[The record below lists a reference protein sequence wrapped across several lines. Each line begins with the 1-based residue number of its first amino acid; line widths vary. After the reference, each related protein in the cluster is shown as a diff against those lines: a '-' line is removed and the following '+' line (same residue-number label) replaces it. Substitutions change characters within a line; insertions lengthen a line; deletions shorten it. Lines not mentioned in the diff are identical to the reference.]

1 MSRIRCHPQNLE
13 LIPENGENQC
23 QFIFILK
30 TTSKLKQQRL
40 KASQLGMN
48 WYEAPKNF
56 DWQKS
61 YRLTE
66 GGKIVERSQED
77 IELELLETAKLSAFS
92 SLRAY
97 YNNYTH
103 QYAGYSHQKLK
114 SYEIQA
120 KAAENILA
128 SPESIDEKDVE
139 IIEPLAKVRDITVI
153 EMARIIQEKAVK
165 AIIKC
170 EELED
175 LAKKKIKEVRNKEE
189 LQSLLNDFKQK
200 MQKVLES

>member
-1 MSRIRCHPQNLE
+1 MPIYIRFKDHKQIETTTLE
-13 LIPENGENQC
+13 
-23 QFIFILK
+23 
-30 TTSKLKQQRL
+30 SKPT
-40 KASQLGMN
+40 GN
-48 WYEAPKNF
+48 DWYEAPENF

-61 YRLTE
+61 YCLTE
-66 GGKIVERSQED
+66 GGQIAQRNKED
-77 IELELLETAKLSAFS
+77 IELELLETAKLSALS
-92 SLRAY
+92 NLRAY
-97 YNNYTH
+97 YDNYTN
-103 QYAGYSHQKLK
+103 QYAGNSHQKAK

-128 SPESIDEKDVE
+128 VPESINKKDAE

-153 EMARIIQEKAVK
+153 EMARIIEEKAKKAVK

-175 LAKKKIKEVRNKEE
+175 IAKMKIEGAKNKEE

-200 MQKVLES
+200 MQES

>member
-1 MSRIRCHPQNLE
+1 MRFGGKRVPIYIRFKDNKQIETTTLE
-13 LIPENGENQC
+13 
-23 QFIFILK
+23 
-30 TTSKLKQQRL
+30 SKPT
-40 KASQLGMN
+40 GN
-48 WYEAPKNF
+48 DWYEAPKNF

-97 YNNYTH
+97 YDNYTH
-103 QYAGYSHQKLK
+103 EYTGYSRQKSK

-128 SPESIDEKDVE
+128 APESIDEKDAE
-139 IIEPLAKVRDITVI
+139 IIEPLAKVRGISVV
-153 EMARIIQEKAVK
+153 EMARIIQEKAKKAVK

-175 LAKKKIKEVRNKEE
+175 LAKKKIKEVRGKEE

>member
-1 MSRIRCHPQNLE
+1 MPIYIHFENNKQVETTTLE
-13 LIPENGENQC
+13 
-23 QFIFILK
+23 
-30 TTSKLKQQRL
+30 SKP
-40 KASQLGMN
+40 AGN
-48 WYEAPKNF
+48 DWYEAPENF

-61 YRLTE
+61 YCLTE

-97 YNNYTH
+97 YDNYTH
-103 QYAGYSHQKLK
+103 QYAGASHQKSK
-114 SYEIQA
+114 SYAIQA
-120 KAAENILA
+120 KAAENILTA
-128 SPESIDEKDVE
+128 PESINKKDAEV
-139 IIEPLAKVRDITVI
+139 IEPLAKVRGISVV
-153 EMARIIQEKAVK
+153 EMARIIQEKAKRAKK

-175 LAKKKIKEVRNKEE
+175 LAKKKIKEVRDKEE

>member
-1 MSRIRCHPQNLE
+1 MPIYIHFENNKQVETTTLE
-13 LIPENGENQC
+13 
-23 QFIFILK
+23 
-30 TTSKLKQQRL
+30 SKPT
-40 KASQLGMN
+40 GN
-48 WYEAPKNF
+48 DWYEAPKNF

-61 YRLTE
+61 YCLTK

-77 IELELLETAKLSAFS
+77 IELELLENAKLSALS

-103 QYAGYSHQKLK
+103 QYAGASHQKSK

-128 SPESIDEKDVE
+128 APESIDEKDAE
-139 IIEPLAKVRDITVI
+139 IVEPLAKVRDIPIV
-153 EMARIIQEKAVK
+153 EMARIIQEKAKKAVK

-175 LAKKKIKEVRNKEE
+175 LAKKKIKEIKDKEE
-189 LQSLLNDFKQK
+189 LQNCLNDFKQK

>member
-1 MSRIRCHPQNLE
+1 MTIYIHFENNKQIETTTLE
-13 LIPENGENQC
+13 
-23 QFIFILK
+23 
-30 TTSKLKQQRL
+30 SKPT
-40 KASQLGMN
+40 GN
-48 WYEAPKNF
+48 DWYEAPKSF

-61 YRLTE
+61 YCLTE
-66 GGKIVERSQED
+66 GGKIVERSKED
-77 IELELLETAKLSAFS
+77 IELELLETAKLSALS
-92 SLRAY
+92 SLRTY

-128 SPESIDEKDVE
+128 APESIDEKDAE

-153 EMARIIQEKAVK
+153 EMAKIIEEKAKKAVK

-175 LAKKKIKEVRNKEE
+175 LAKKKIKEIKDKEE
-189 LQSLLNDFKQK
+189 LQNCLNDFKQK

>member
-1 MSRIRCHPQNLE
+1 MPIYIHFEDNKQIETTTLE
-13 LIPENGENQC
+13 
-23 QFIFILK
+23 
-30 TTSKLKQQRL
+30 SKPT
-40 KASQLGMN
+40 G
-48 WYEAPKNF
+48 WYEAPENF

-61 YRLTE
+61 YCLTE
-66 GGKIVERSQED
+66 GGKIVERSQKD
-77 IELELLETAKLSAFS
+77 IEVELLETAKLSAFF

-97 YNNYTH
+97 YDNYTH

-128 SPESIDEKDVE
+128 APESINKKDAE
-139 IIEPLAKVRDITVI
+139 IIEPLAKVREISVV
-153 EMARIIQEKAVK
+153 EMAKIIQEKAKRAKK

-175 LAKKKIKEVRNKEE
+175 TAKRKIKETKSKNE
-189 LQSLLNDFKQK
+189 LENLLNDFKQK
-200 MQKVLES
+200 MQERNG

>member
-1 MSRIRCHPQNLE
+1 MPIYIHFENNKQIETTTLE
-13 LIPENGENQC
+13 
-23 QFIFILK
+23 
-30 TTSKLKQQRL
+30 SKPT
-40 KASQLGMN
+40 GN
-48 WYEAPKNF
+48 DWYEAPKNF

-77 IELELLETAKLSAFS
+77 IELELLENAKFSALDSIRVYF
-92 SLRAY
+92 
-97 YNNYTH
+97 NNYTH

-128 SPESIDEKDVE
+128 APESIDEKDAE
-139 IIEPLAKVRDITVI
+139 IIEPLAKVRGISVV
-153 EMARIIQEKAVK
+153 EMARIIQEKAKKAVK

-175 LAKKKIKEVRNKEE
+175 LAKKKIKEVRGKEE